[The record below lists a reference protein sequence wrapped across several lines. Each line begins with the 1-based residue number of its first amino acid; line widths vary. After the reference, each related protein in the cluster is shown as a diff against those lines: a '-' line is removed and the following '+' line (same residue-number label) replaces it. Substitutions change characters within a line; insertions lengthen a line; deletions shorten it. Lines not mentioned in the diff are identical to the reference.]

1 MNIHDSG
8 YKKLFSNRT
17 IFRQLIETFV
27 NQEWVHS
34 LDFDTCEP
42 LDKSFISEHYKETE
56 SDLIYKVQFHENTK
70 TIAQQSW
77 LNQPGTLRDS
87 PGVFYIYILI
97 EFQSTID
104 PFMALRVL
112 NYITNFYMD
121 FLVNNRGVN
130 KLPAVFPIVLYN
142 GNALWTAP
150 VNLSALI
157 EQVPPLGRFALDFE
171 YFLIAENQYSQEAL
185 LKIRN
190 IVSTLF
196 LAESHYDIDVLEVEL
211 LNVFSSEGDKEAVSL
226 FLNWFR
232 QLAFHGRI
240 ESDDYQSLEYIYQN
254 EEEVKTMLVT
264 ALERERERFFQN
276 GLREGKQEGLLEGEQ
291 KGLREGKQ
299 EGLLEGE
306 RKGLREGEQKGRIE
320 TAKAMLTKGMEM
332 ALISEITNLPEAQL
346 LQLKDGLSSVK
357 E

>member
-17 IFRQLIETFV
+17 IFRQLLETFV

-56 SDLIYKVQFHENTK
+56 SDLIYKVQFHDRE
-70 TIAQQSW
+70 
-77 LNQPGTLRDS
+77 
-87 PGVFYIYILI
+87 VYIYILI
-97 EFQSTID
+97 EFQSTVD

-121 FLVNNRGVN
+121 FLANNRSV
-130 KLPAVFPIVLYN
+130 KRLPAVFPIVLYN
-142 GNALWTAP
+142 GEAPWTAP
-150 VNLSALI
+150 VNLSGLI
-157 EQVPPLGRFALDFE
+157 EQTPPLGAFGLDFQ
-171 YFLIAENQYSQEAL
+171 YFLIAENRYSQEAL

-196 LAESHYDIDVLEVEL
+196 LAESHYDLEVLEAEL
-211 LNVFSSEGDKEAVSL
+211 LNVFSSEGDRKAVSL
-226 FLNWFR
+226 FLNWFK
-232 QLAFHGRI
+232 QLAFHGRL
-240 ESDDYQSLEYIYQN
+240 ESEDYQSLEYIYQN

-276 GLREGKQEGLLEGEQ
+276 GLREGEQKGKQEGLLEGEQ
-291 KGLREGKQ
+291 KGKQ
-299 EGLLEGE
+299 EGLL
-306 RKGLREGEQKGRIE
+306 EGEQKGRIE
-320 TAKAMLTKGMEM
+320 TAKAMLAKGMEIT
-332 ALISEITNLPEAQL
+332 LISEITNLPEAQL
-346 LQLKDGLSSVK
+346 LELRDGPSS
-357 E
+357 

>member
-34 LDFDTCEP
+34 LDFDKCEP

-56 SDLIYKVQFHENTK
+56 SDLIYKIQFHDRE
-70 TIAQQSW
+70 
-77 LNQPGTLRDS
+77 
-87 PGVFYIYILI
+87 VYIYILI
-97 EFQSTID
+97 EFQSTVE

-121 FLVNNRGVN
+121 FLVNNSGVS

-142 GNALWTAP
+142 GEAPWTAP

-157 EQVPPLGRFALDFE
+157 EQNLPLGTFALDFQ
-171 YFLIAENQYSQEAL
+171 YFLIAENEYNQEAL
-185 LKIRN
+185 LNIRN

-196 LAESHYDIDVLEVEL
+196 LAESHYDLDVLEVEL
-211 LNVFSSEGDKEAVSL
+211 LNLFSSEADRQAVSL

-232 QLAFHGRI
+232 QLAAHGRI
-240 ESDDYQSLEYIYQN
+240 ESGDYQALEYIYRT

-264 ALERERERFFQN
+264 ALERERKEIFQN
-276 GLREGKQEGLLEGEQ
+276 GLLEGEQ
-291 KGLREGKQ
+291 KGRVEGKQ
-299 EGLLEGE
+299 E
-306 RKGLREGEQKGRIE
+306 GLREGEQKGRVEGKQEGRIEEKIE
-320 TAKAMLTKGMEM
+320 TAKAMLAKGMEIP
-332 ALISEITNLPEAQL
+332 LISEITNLPKTQL
-346 LQLKDGLSSVK
+346 LQLKEELALM
-357 E
+357 ER

>member
-27 NQEWVHS
+27 DQEWVHS
-34 LDFDTCEP
+34 LDFDKCEP
-42 LDKSFISEHYKETE
+42 FDKSFISEHYKETE
-56 SDLIYKVQFHENTK
+56 SDLIYKIQFHDRE
-70 TIAQQSW
+70 
-77 LNQPGTLRDS
+77 
-87 PGVFYIYILI
+87 VYIYILI
-97 EFQSTID
+97 EFQSTVD

-121 FLVNNRGVN
+121 FLVNNKSVK

-142 GNALWTAP
+142 GEARWTAP
-150 VNLSALI
+150 VNLSELI
-157 EQVPPLGRFALDFE
+157 EQTPRLGAFALDFQ
-171 YFLIAENQYSQEAL
+171 YFLIAENRYSQEAL

-196 LAESHYDIDVLEVEL
+196 LAESYYDVEVLEVEL
-211 LNVFSSEGDKEAVSL
+211 LNLFSSESDKQAVSL

-240 ESDDYQSLEYIYQN
+240 ESEDYESLESIYRT

-264 ALERERERFFQN
+264 ALERERQQIFQN
-276 GLREGKQEGLLEGEQ
+276 
-291 KGLREGKQ
+291 
-299 EGLLEGE
+299 
-306 RKGLREGEQKGRIE
+306 GLREGEQKGKQEGRQEGRIEEKIE
-320 TAKAMLTKGMEM
+320 TAKAMLAKGMEM
-332 ALISEITNLPEAQL
+332 TLISEITNLPEAQL
-346 LQLKDGLSSVK
+346 LELRDGLSSIK
-357 E
+357 D

>member
-17 IFRQLIETFV
+17 IFRQLLETFV

-56 SDLIYKVQFHENTK
+56 SDLIYKIQFQDRE
-70 TIAQQSW
+70 
-77 LNQPGTLRDS
+77 
-87 PGVFYIYILI
+87 VYIYILI
-97 EFQSTID
+97 EFQSTVD

-121 FLVNNRGVN
+121 FLVNNSGVK

-142 GNALWTAP
+142 GEAPWTAA

-157 EQVPPLGRFALDFE
+157 EQTPPLGTFALDFQ

-196 LAESHYDIDVLEVEL
+196 LAESYYDVEVLEVEL
-211 LNVFSSEGDKEAVSL
+211 LNLFSSEGDKKAVSL
-226 FLNWFR
+226 FLNWFK
-232 QLAFHGRI
+232 QLAFHGRL
-240 ESDDYQSLEYIYQN
+240 ESDDYEPLESIYRT

-264 ALERERERFFQN
+264 ALEREREQIFQN
-276 GLREGKQEGLLEGEQ
+276 GLREGEQKGKQEGRIEGEQ
-291 KGLREGKQ
+291 KGRIE
-299 EGLLEGE
+299 
-306 RKGLREGEQKGRIE
+306 GRIE
-320 TAKAMLTKGMEM
+320 TAKAMLAKGMEM
-332 ALISEITNLPEAQL
+332 TLISEITNLPEAQL
-346 LQLKDGLSSVK
+346 LELRDGLSSIK
-357 E
+357 K

>member
-56 SDLIYKVQFHENTK
+56 SDLIYKVQFHDRE
-70 TIAQQSW
+70 
-77 LNQPGTLRDS
+77 
-87 PGVFYIYILI
+87 VYIYILI
-97 EFQSTID
+97 EFQSTVD

-121 FLVNNRGVN
+121 FLVNNRGVK

-142 GNALWTAP
+142 GSAPWTAP

-157 EQVPPLGRFALDFE
+157 EQNPPLGRFALDFE

-196 LAESHYDIDVLEVEL
+196 LAESHYDLEVLEVEL
-211 LNVFSSEGDKEAVSL
+211 LNLFSSGVDKEAVSL

-232 QLAFHGRI
+232 QLAFHGRL
-240 ESDDYQSLEYIYQN
+240 ESSDYESLEYIYRT

-264 ALERERERFFQN
+264 ALEKERERFFQN
-276 GLREGKQEGLLEGEQ
+276 GLREGKQEGLLEG
-291 KGLREGKQ
+291 KQ
-299 EGLLEGE
+299 EGLLEGKQE
-306 RKGLREGEQKGRIE
+306 GRIE
-320 TAKAMLTKGMEM
+320 TAQAMLAKGMEIT
-332 ALISEITNLPEAQL
+332 LISEITNLSEAQL
-346 LQLKDGLSSVK
+346 LELRDGLSSIK
-357 E
+357 K

>member
-17 IFRQLIETFV
+17 IFRQLLETFV
-27 NQEWVHS
+27 NQEWVDH
-34 LDFDTCEP
+34 LDFSHCEH

-56 SDLIYKVQFHENTK
+56 SDLIYKIQF
-70 TIAQQSW
+70 QD
-77 LNQPGTLRDS
+77 RD
-87 PGVFYIYILI
+87 VYIYILI
-97 EFQSTID
+97 EFQSSVD

-121 FLVNNRGVN
+121 FLANNKSVK

-142 GNALWTAP
+142 GEAPWTAP

-157 EQVPPLGRFALDFE
+157 EQNPPLGAFTLDFQ

-185 LKIRN
+185 LNIRN

-196 LAESHYDIDVLEVEL
+196 LAESHYDLDLLELEL
-211 LNVFSSEGDKEAVSL
+211 LNLFSSEEDKQAVSL

-232 QLAFHGRI
+232 QLAFHGQI
-240 ESDDYQSLEYIYQN
+240 ESGDYQLLEYIYRN

-264 ALERERERFFQN
+264 ALERERKQIFQN
-276 GLREGKQEGLLEGEQ
+276 
-291 KGLREGKQ
+291 
-299 EGLLEGE
+299 
-306 RKGLREGEQKGRIE
+306 GLREGEQKGRIE
-320 TAKAMLTKGMEM
+320 GKQEGRIEGKQEGRIEGKQEGRIEGKQEGRIEEKIEAAKAMLAREMEIT
-332 ALISEITNLPEAQL
+332 LISEITNLPEEQL
-346 LQLKDGLSSVK
+346 LQLKDELSSR

>member
-56 SDLIYKVQFHENTK
+56 SDLIYKIQFHDRE
-70 TIAQQSW
+70 
-77 LNQPGTLRDS
+77 
-87 PGVFYIYILI
+87 VYIYILI
-97 EFQSTID
+97 EFQSTVD

-121 FLVNNRGVN
+121 FLVNNSGVN

-142 GNALWTAP
+142 GNAPWTAP

-157 EQVPPLGRFALDFE
+157 EQTPPLGRFALDFQ

-196 LAESHYDIDVLEVEL
+196 LAESHYNLDVLEAEL
-211 LNVFSSEGDKEAVSL
+211 LNVFSAEADRQAVSL

-240 ESDDYQSLEYIYQN
+240 ESDDYESLESIYRT

-264 ALERERERFFQN
+264 ALEKERQRFFQN
-276 GLREGKQEGLLEGEQ
+276 GLREGEQKGKQEG
-291 KGLREGKQ
+291 RIEGKQ
-299 EGLLEGE
+299 EGRIE
-306 RKGLREGEQKGRIE
+306 GRIE
-320 TAKAMLTKGMEM
+320 TAKAMLAKGMEM
-332 ALISEITNLPEAQL
+332 TLISEITNLSEAQL
-346 LQLKDGLSSVK
+346 LQLRDELSS
-357 E
+357 

>member
-17 IFRQLIETFV
+17 IFRQLLETFV

-34 LDFDTCEP
+34 LDFDKCEP

-56 SDLIYKVQFHENTK
+56 SDLIYKVQFHNRE
-70 TIAQQSW
+70 
-77 LNQPGTLRDS
+77 
-87 PGVFYIYILI
+87 VYIYILI
-97 EFQSTID
+97 EFQSTVD

-121 FLVNNRGVN
+121 FLVNNRDVS

-142 GNALWTAP
+142 GAAPWTAP
-150 VNLSALI
+150 VNLSELI
-157 EQVPPLGRFALDFE
+157 EQTPPLGTFGLDFQ

-196 LAESHYDIDVLEVEL
+196 LTESHYDLDVLEVEL
-211 LNVFSSEGDKEAVSL
+211 LNLFSSETDRQAVSL

-240 ESDDYQSLEYIYQN
+240 ESGDYQSLESIYQN

-264 ALERERERFFQN
+264 ALERERQRFFQN
-276 GLREGKQEGLLEGEQ
+276 
-291 KGLREGKQ
+291 
-299 EGLLEGE
+299 
-306 RKGLREGEQKGRIE
+306 GLREGEQKGRIE
-320 TAKAMLTKGMEM
+320 TAKAMLAKGMEIT
-332 ALISEITNLPEAQL
+332 LIAEITNLPEAQL
-346 LQLKDGLSSVK
+346 LQLKDALSSMK
-357 E
+357 K

>member
-17 IFRQLIETFV
+17 IFQQLLETFV

-34 LDFDTCEP
+34 LDFDKCEP

-56 SDLIYKVQFHENTK
+56 SDLIYKVQFHDRE
-70 TIAQQSW
+70 
-77 LNQPGTLRDS
+77 
-87 PGVFYIYILI
+87 VYIYILI
-97 EFQSTID
+97 EFQSTVD

-121 FLVNNRGVN
+121 FLVNNRDVK
-130 KLPAVFPIVLYN
+130 KLPAVFPIVSYN
-142 GNALWTAP
+142 GEAHWTAP

-157 EQVPPLGRFALDFE
+157 EQDPPLGTFALDFQ

-196 LAESHYDIDVLEVEL
+196 LAESHYDLDLLEVEL
-211 LNVFSSEGDKEAVSL
+211 LNLFSSERDKEAASL

-232 QLAFHGRI
+232 QLALHGRI
-240 ESDDYQSLEYIYQN
+240 EPGDYQSLELIYRN
-254 EEEVKTMLVT
+254 EEEVKTMLIT
-264 ALERERERFFQN
+264 ALEREKRQIFQN
-276 GLREGKQEGLLEGEQ
+276 GLLEGKQEG
-291 KGLREGKQ
+291 RIEGKI
-299 EGLLEGE
+299 EG
-306 RKGLREGEQKGRIE
+306 KIE
-320 TAKAMLTKGMEM
+320 AAQAMLAKGMEIT
-332 ALISEITNLPEAQL
+332 LIAEITNLSEEQL
-346 LQLKDGLSSVK
+346 LQLKDRLFSV
-357 E
+357 ET